1 MSNANKRKP
10 GKLQAITDYVRIAQ
24 VTQREGLWIL
34 SNKALRAA
42 MNCGL
47 RRGERDEVRRSIANN
62 MKQAR
67 LDLAR
72 GA

>member
-10 GKLQAITDYVRIAQ
+10 GKLQALSFWVSAAQ
-24 VTQREGLWIL
+24 DSQREGRWEA
-34 SNKALRAA
+34 SNACLQRA